1 VLHVVEDDF
10 LFAQARQVVG
20 PFPGGRRDRAKAM
33 LKERDLQA
41 GVCEDATTMP
51 LDDSDSVRISI
62 AHKPAREDP
71 DRDPRR
77 RAVDESRDCLQFL
90 RGKLRGP
97 ETDQVGLRS
106 VGVGAL
112 RADQIIAS
120 DRKRLEALDA
130 RPARLGR
137 HALQVEHPARAGGGE
152 RRSQPLE
159 VLLRAAKAAEE
170 WEAVACLLDGAYTG
184 Q

>member
-1 VLHVVEDDF
+1 DF

-51 LDDSDSVRISI
+51 LDDPNRLRICF
-62 AHKPAREDP
+62 AHKPAREYP
-71 DRDPRR
+71 DRDPRW
-77 RAVDESRDCLQFL
+77 RAVDESRDRLQLFC
-90 RGKLRGP
+90 GKLRGP
-97 ETDQVGLRS
+97 ETDQVGLCS

-112 RADQIIAS
+112 RADQIIA
-120 DRKRLEALDA
+120 RNCNRLEALDA
-130 RPARLGR
+130 RPARLGC

-159 VLLRAAKAAEE
+159 VLLRAAKAAAE
-170 WEAVACLLDGAYTG
+170 WEAVAHP
-184 Q
+184 